1 MLLVN
6 IGNLHSL
13 TYLYTSAVRLLK
25 AHNQTEKSGL
35 SCAVGSDNA
44 HYACRRQHKVK
55 MFEKKFVPIGF
66 AHIVELYNLVAEMR
80 SVRDID
86 LKI

>member
-6 IGNLHSL
+6 IGNLHRL
-13 TYLYTSAVRLLK
+13 PYFYTSAVRLLK
-25 AHNQTEKSGL
+25 AHNQAEESGL
-35 SCAVGSDNA
+35 SGTVRSDYT
-44 HYACRRQHKVK
+44 HYACRWKNKVQ
-55 MFEKKFVPIGF
+55 MFEEELVPIGF
-66 AHIVELYNLVAEMR
+66 AHIVELYNLVAEVR